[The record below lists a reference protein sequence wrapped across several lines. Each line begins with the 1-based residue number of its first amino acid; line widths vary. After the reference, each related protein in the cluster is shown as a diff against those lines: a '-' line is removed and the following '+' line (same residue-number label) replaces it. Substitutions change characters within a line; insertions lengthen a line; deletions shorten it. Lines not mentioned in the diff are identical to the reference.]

1 MLPAARWQAANF
13 PHHRL
18 HPALCKIV
26 VCLPAIG
33 AHTRPLA
40 MGRNGQ
46 FLKKTK
52 AQGTIVAGQHVLLIL
67 NTRCAFTRK
76 QIISFS

>member
-1 MLPAARWQAANF
+1 MFPAARWQAANF

-18 HPALCKIV
+18 DPALCKIV
-26 VCLPAIG
+26 ICLPAIR
-33 AHTRPLA
+33 AHARPLE

-46 FLKKTK
+46 FLKKTR

-67 NTRCAFTRK
+67 NTAVHLPVNK
-76 QIISFS
+76 

>member
-1 MLPAARWQAANF
+1 LQAANF

-26 VCLPAIG
+26 VCLPAIR
-33 AHTRPLA
+33 AHARPLA

-46 FLKKTK
+46 FLKKTR

-67 NTRCAFTRK
+67 KIRCAFTRK
-76 QIISFS
+76 QIISFLYFFS